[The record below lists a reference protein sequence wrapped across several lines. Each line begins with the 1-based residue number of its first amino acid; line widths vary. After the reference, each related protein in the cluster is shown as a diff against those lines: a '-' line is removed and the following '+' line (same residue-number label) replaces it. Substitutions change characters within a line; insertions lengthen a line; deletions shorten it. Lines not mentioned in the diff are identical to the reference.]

1 MKIAVFGAGALGS
14 LLGGLL
20 STKHDVT
27 LIGRRAHVDAINL
40 KGLELSGIVNEVVWP
55 SARTDATGLEPQ
67 DIVLV
72 TVKAYDTR
80 KAATYMSPLI
90 GKGTIVASLQNGLDN
105 IKTLHDFY
113 DQRTV
118 GGVTSCGATY
128 LSPGRVRFA
137 GKGDLIFG
145 STAGRKDLAESVCF
159 AFGGTGIPCQSTN
172 DIMAEVW
179 MKVIVNASIN
189 PITALV
195 RRENACIEEDVELKE
210 LARRVCEETVLVAK
224 ASGVRL
230 PRCDPFSKVMGVVA
244 ATRLNRS
251 SMLQDVEAGKRT
263 EIDEI
268 TGAVVNEAR
277 RFGIATPTNE
287 TLWRLVKSLGS
298 VRP

>member
-14 LLGGLL
+14 LVGGLL

-55 SARTDATGLEPQ
+55 SARTDVTRLEPQ

-80 KAATYMSPLI
+80 KAATYVSPLV

-105 IKTLHDFY
+105 IKTLSDFY

-137 GKGDLIFG
+137 GKGDMIFG
-145 STAGRKDLAESVCF
+145 STAGRKDLAESVCL

-195 RRENACIEEDVELKE
+195 RHENACIEENCRAEGTGQESLRGDGPGRE
-210 LARRVCEETVLVAK
+210 
-224 ASGVRL
+224 GVW
-230 PRCDPFSKVMGVVA
+230 
-244 ATRLNRS
+244 S
-251 SMLQDVEAGKRT
+251 S
-263 EIDEI
+263 
-268 TGAVVNEAR
+268 
-277 RFGIATPTNE
+277 PT
-287 TLWRLVKSLGS
+287 KM
-298 VRP
+298 